1 LISST
6 VKYNCT
12 TDEGILLKK
21 SESIFSLHNA
31 VSNSFKQIDV
41 VLNLEKRYFND
52 HLFKSNDLLSSYLQN
67 LIFKCHLI
75 WSYYYYEHDIQI
87 QFKRLSID
95 YFTASD
101 YVPRKQTTSSRKL
114 KLFNLDPEVLIN
126 TNTQLKLKNIYQSLS
141 AKFQVCYWNISFI
154 FKFLKVIDNF
164 EDKFIFHYY
173 FIYCFISQWF
183 N

>member
-1 LISST
+1 MISST

-12 TDEGILLKK
+12 TDEDLLLKK

-31 VSNSFKQIDV
+31 VSNSFKKIEV
-41 VLNLEKRYFND
+41 VLNLEKRYFNN
-52 HLFKSNDLLSSYLQN
+52 HLFKNNDLLSSYLQN

-75 WSYYYYEHDIQI
+75 WSYYHYEHDIQI

-101 YVPRKQTTSSRKL
+101 YMPRKQIVSSRKL

-126 TNTQLKLKNIYQSLS
+126 TNTKLHFKNIYQSLS
-141 AKFQVCYWNISFI
+141 AKFQVSSTNEFDIYSDLLIYLFDDYERNFFTLFSL
-154 FKFLKVIDNF
+154 FKFA
-164 EDKFIFHYY
+164 
-173 FIYCFISQWF
+173 
-183 N
+183 